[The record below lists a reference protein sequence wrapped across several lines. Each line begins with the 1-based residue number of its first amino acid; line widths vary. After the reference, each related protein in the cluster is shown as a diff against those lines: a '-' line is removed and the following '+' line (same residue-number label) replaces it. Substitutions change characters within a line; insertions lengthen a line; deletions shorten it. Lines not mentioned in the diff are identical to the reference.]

1 MSNFDPTT
9 GDILVAGVAG
19 NSDALLQARKDN
31 FSPRFGFD
39 YLLTPKTVIRGGY
52 GINYSPENDG
62 REDFLTKNLPFATQ
76 TSISNNVYAGPPFAY
91 QDDIGVTRNTTITIP
106 SGGRIDPS
114 TLPDGNLVTT
124 YYVNPKMKT
133 GYSQMFNVTVQ
144 RQLGSSLS
152 LEAGYVGSL
161 SHRLSYQLGDI
172 NYQNVL
178 YSDLGQIQE
187 LTDLGD
193 GNYNSLQV
201 KFTKRESRNL
211 SFLLSYTY
219 SHNLDNGA
227 APFDAGVNND
237 LPQNPNNLRAEWAS
251 ADDDVRQNMVFSG
264 LYRLPIG
271 HGQHFFSGWSRPAE
285 LALGGWQINSILK
298 MRSGTPIN
306 VVDEP
311 DPKSPTNFRP
321 NLVGNP
327 TLPRGK
333 RTLGEYFNTAAFAE
347 NMDSSGNIIAGDAG
361 RNILTG
367 PGYINLDFSLF
378 KEFAI
383 TERYRLQTRLET
395 FNALNTPH
403 FNNPGGNETDQ
414 TNFGVIAGTNGQNRV
429 FQIAAKFLF

>member
-1 MSNFDPTT
+1 
-9 GDILVAGVAG
+9 
-19 NSDALLQARKDN
+19 
-31 FSPRFGFD
+31 
-39 YLLTPKTVIRGGY
+39 
-52 GINYSPENDG
+52 
-62 REDFLTKNLPFATQ
+62 
-76 TSISNNVYAGPPFAY
+76 
-91 QDDIGVTRNTTITIP
+91 
-106 SGGRIDPS
+106 
-114 TLPDGNLVTT
+114 
-124 YYVNPKMKT
+124 
-133 GYSQMFNVTVQ
+133 
-144 RQLGSSLS
+144 
-152 LEAGYVGSL
+152 
-161 SHRLSYQLGDI
+161 
-172 NYQNVL
+172 
-178 YSDLGQIQE
+178 
-187 LTDLGD
+187 
-193 GNYNSLQV
+193 
-201 KFTKRESRNL
+201 
-211 SFLLSYTY
+211 
-219 SHNLDNGA
+219 
-227 APFDAGVNND
+227 
-237 LPQNPNNLRAEWAS
+237 
-251 ADDDVRQNMVFSG
+251 
-264 LYRLPIG
+264 
-271 HGQHFFSGWSRPAE
+271 
-285 LALGGWQINSILK
+285 

-429 FQIAAKFLF
+429 FQSAAKFLF